1 VRLYTAPTLCDPE
14 DRPDAVAHLLAA
26 VAHERR
32 LAIVRELLRREL
44 CVCELQATFGWPQ
57 PLISHHLGMLRKAG
71 LVQDR
76 RDAQWVYYS
85 LVPER
90 LAELRRAL
98 GFLFAPAELP
108 AAARCGA
115 NRRCCSE
122 ATPGE

>member
-1 VRLYTAPTLCDPE
+1 MGLYAVPTLRDPHNH
-14 DRPDAVAHLLAA
+14 PDAVAHLLAA
-26 VAHERR
+26 MAHARR

-57 PLISHHLGMLRKAG
+57 PLISHHLGILRKAG

-98 GFLFAPAELP
+98 GSLFAAELP
-108 AAARCGA
+108 PAAQCGA
-115 NRRCCSE
+115 NRRCCAE
-122 ATPGE
+122 AAPDE